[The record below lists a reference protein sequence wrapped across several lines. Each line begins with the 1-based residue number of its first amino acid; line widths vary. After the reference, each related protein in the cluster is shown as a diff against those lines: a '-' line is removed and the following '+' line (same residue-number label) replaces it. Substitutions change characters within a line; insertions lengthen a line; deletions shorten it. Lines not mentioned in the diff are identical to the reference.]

1 MLHFLEW
8 DPLITLEDGTLCSPV
23 FGRFAWQS
31 EDTHSDVN
39 APQASQSL
47 KQATSGGARTGEKR
61 LRNGSSLRHV
71 AVWGMLGTGRIVC
84 DSLLRTG
91 WAVEVRRESRA
102 VARLARVKATTAWFR
117 KQQGCLLV
125 CPALSRLSEARSHAV
140 HAYLGPRLATHMPG
154 VGGGPCM
161 WRGGWRNRH
170 VWGVNWCSL
179 GMGKSQRLVSTLSRL
194 WATLG
199 GRTLCWGRKQGEEDS
214 PPKCL
219 WPSVIWGGQ
228 GDADSQGPQFGS
240 PDR

>member
-1 MLHFLEW
+1 M
-8 DPLITLEDGTLCSPV
+8 TLTP
-23 FGRFAWQS
+23 
-31 EDTHSDVN
+31 
-39 APQASQSL
+39 PQASRSL

-102 VARLARVKATTAWFR
+102 VARLAIVKATTAWFR

-125 CPALSRLSEARSHAV
+125 CPALSRLSEDRRRAV